1 MFAPSINT
9 TMNRLTDGYTSIQ
22 SLDGFSATVNN
33 LAVVKLDPDPDWL
46 PPVRVELGTLR
57 TDAGKWFDVRSDI
70 WAPVLVNFYNYTSIF
85 EAFVSTASK
94 TKLSSAKWQQLLNDA
109 LLPELDQCVTSART
123 SVSQMESARA
133 AFSAVL
139 PMIDKSIQQGWS
151 AMGSEEQDMLKLSEE
166 IGNLHAIAQ
175 SYSAKLTSDVISG
188 GKSYVQST
196 ISLIYAAVA
205 AGAAATIPILGIAS
219 AVFAIGKSF
228 YDIIEDNQQLIDT
241 MNRIAE
247 LQQQL
252 SADAV
257 RLALTKATLQVL
269 YQLEETY
276 LASKDALPAL
286 VDLWELEQT
295 KVQDAINAL
304 AAGLTPRCTWTCSPS
319 SRPRPTGPRS
329 PASCRSCSRSMC
341 RWGRLSR
348 STSHTARSCSK
359 PPSCDPHTC
368 LNHGKELTMLLA
380 TDPNDPTPAPD
391 NMEGK
396 TGQAFNAAQLITI
409 ACQNVANTAFSWPS
423 EAGPKPDWFDDLNT
437 KLGVAQSV
445 ANEWLDTLGT
455 KVTKTIPLQVLNFQP
470 TFDAVT
476 GNILQ
481 IVQDHG
487 GESGATNPYVL
498 EIKQMIQQGLLPQI
512 EQTLG
517 EIDGVA
523 QDLVSWGQR
532 LQAAHNDLVTGATN
546 IQALETHLQ
555 GDIDAMNNAIANL
568 HTYIDNEN
576 KAIAASAA
584 AIGIG
589 IFALVVGI
597 ALAPETGGASLVI
610 GGFIGTAGIIGG
622 AVTWGIMQHKIDE
635 QFAEIA
641 KDQAEK
647 EADQRA
653 IVALQGLG
661 TASSG
666 AISNMELAQGALSKL
681 KTQWGVFG
689 GELQGVVDKLDQAEQ
704 SISVIM
710 QGVFTEAAQKEWA
723 EAAVTANALAN
734 FQMQVDAHQAS
745 MNTQQTAEA
754 A

>member
-304 AAGLTPRCTWTCSPS
+304 AAG
-319 SRPRPTGPRS
+319 
-329 PASCRSCSRSMC
+329 
-341 RWGRLSR
+341 
-348 STSHTARSCSK
+348 
-359 PPSCDPHTC
+359 
-368 LNHGKELTMLLA
+368 
-380 TDPNDPTPAPD
+380 
-391 NMEGK
+391 
-396 TGQAFNAAQLITI
+396 
-409 ACQNVANTAFSWPS
+409 
-423 EAGPKPDWFDDLNT
+423 
-437 KLGVAQSV
+437 
-445 ANEWLDTLGT
+445 
-455 KVTKTIPLQVLNFQP
+455 
-470 TFDAVT
+470 
-476 GNILQ
+476 
-481 IVQDHG
+481 
-487 GESGATNPYVL
+487 
-498 EIKQMIQQGLLPQI
+498 
-512 EQTLG
+512 
-517 EIDGVA
+517 
-523 QDLVSWGQR
+523 
-532 LQAAHNDLVTGATN
+532 
-546 IQALETHLQ
+546 
-555 GDIDAMNNAIANL
+555 
-568 HTYIDNEN
+568 
-576 KAIAASAA
+576 
-584 AIGIG
+584 
-589 IFALVVGI
+589 
-597 ALAPETGGASLVI
+597 
-610 GGFIGTAGIIGG
+610 
-622 AVTWGIMQHKIDE
+622 
-635 QFAEIA
+635 
-641 KDQAEK
+641 
-647 EADQRA
+647 
-653 IVALQGLG
+653 
-661 TASSG
+661 
-666 AISNMELAQGALSKL
+666 
-681 KTQWGVFG
+681 
-689 GELQGVVDKLDQAEQ
+689 
-704 SISVIM
+704 
-710 QGVFTEAAQKEWA
+710 
-723 EAAVTANALAN
+723 
-734 FQMQVDAHQAS
+734 
-745 MNTQQTAEA
+745 
-754 A
+754 